1 MSESPKDRVDQEQ
14 DARGRAGSSA
24 DAVELDRS
32 VKLDSVLVGM
42 LVGFAEDGAPLVDF
56 EASSEEATAAR
67 ATVDLSIDQIGSEVT
82 LVFEGGDPKRPI
94 VLGVL
99 RSPSAS
105 QVHSDTSARG
115 EALRTLGESSIDRE
129 QGVSVRS
136 DGERVTIQA
145 DREIELRCGKASIVL
160 TRAGKVLIKGA
171 YLSSRSSGTNRIKGG
186 SVQIN

>member
-1 MSESPKDRVDQEQ
+1 MSESPKDDKEEEQTWDPQE
-14 DARGRAGSSA
+14 SA
-24 DAVELDRS
+24 DSSDALDS
-32 VKLDSVLVGM
+32 EGASAKLDSVVVGV
-42 LVGFAEDGAPLVDF
+42 LVGFAEDGAPLVEC
-56 EASSEEATAAR
+56 EASPEEATRAR
-67 ATVDLSIDQIGSEVT
+67 KTVDLSVDQIGSEIT

-99 RSPSAS
+99 KANLPA
-105 QVHSDTSARG
+105 QNDNVLG
-115 EALRTLGESSIDRE
+115 EAVRVLDEAGVDLQ

-136 DGERVTIQA
+136 DGERVTIRA
-145 DREIELRCGKASIVL
+145 NREIELQCGKASIVL